1 MASPPS
7 VKKAAEQIN
16 GAWNSPRIAELRTA
30 AARWRKLPYSGA
42 ILLVIGTLVGTLFI
56 MALDRAVGPFP
67 NPGLVYLPLVALLAY
82 HWNWRYAAIAT
93 ILQLFCVYYFFIAPQ
108 NTLKPLSP
116 ESAIQLVTLAAV
128 AGFVLA
134 IVQLARFRRAMA
146 EHAAERLTAL
156 NRIGTALVSELD
168 ETRLLH
174 LIAET
179 ARDLTKA
186 GFAAFTLRPINE
198 LGQPLVPAEG
208 SLFYLAAVVGVTTE
222 QEALFQRLSL
232 GGEGLL
238 APIFRHGVAVRV
250 ADALAFVDR
259 PEHTQAARLRAMSIE
274 TRDSARQAA
283 FDYAHGLLAKEGLR
297 SLGVPRGHPVVRSFL
312 GAPLLDRNGNVRG
325 GLLLGHSEP
334 GRFTHDDEVLLVGL
348 AAEAAVALE
357 NARLYSSAQ
366 AQAQELDAIFESIA
380 DGIALVDDE
389 GRILRENRTAHRL
402 LKALGNDARSTEE
415 LLRTAASH
423 ALFGEGEQSMPVTV
437 VDAAKEAR
445 EYLVSALPLRQPAA
459 GSGPL
464 KEQEGHDTS
473 GSSKQRVSL
482 TSNPQEL
489 PSGAVVV
496 WHDVTEAHRLL
507 QERQA
512 HAETEAQRALLQTV
526 IDELPSSVYL
536 VRGHDARLVLANR
549 ATTAVWGASWAYG
562 QPMSEFLAT
571 NGIRVFHVDG
581 RPLAAAEFA
590 TLRAVQT
597 GESVRHHQEII
608 VHRDGTTLPVLVNA
622 VALDPHAFGW
632 SSQDDANDN
641 QGQPEPVAL
650 VVHQDVTALKEAERL
665 KDEFIGIAAHELRS
679 PLAVVRGFAQMLI
692 MQTKR
697 GKGPEL
703 AEWQMEAIQDIDQA
717 TNRLVELTE
726 DLLDVTRLQA
736 GRLELHSEPTDLVA
750 LVQRTVA
757 RFRVTTEQH
766 RISVNATPEHI
777 VIMADP
783 RRIEQVLSNLMNNA
797 IKYSPG
803 GGDIAISVR
812 EDQTDKAAL
821 LSVHDNGI
829 GIPVQQQNRIFSRF
843 VRADNAYAHN
853 IGGTG
858 LGLYLCRELVE
869 RHGGRI
875 WFESVEGEG
884 STFFISLPLGQ
895 IE

>member
-1 MASPPS
+1 MASSTPM
-7 VKKAAEQIN
+7 KKAAEQIN
-16 GAWNSPRIAELRTA
+16 GAWNSPRIAELRTVVT
-30 AARWRKLPYSGA
+30 RWRKLPYSGA
-42 ILLVIGTLVGTLFI
+42 IILVVGTVVATLFI
-56 MALDRAVGPFP
+56 MALDRAVLLT
-67 NPGLVYLPLVALLAY
+67 NPGLIYLPVVALLAY

-108 NTLKPLSP
+108 NTLKPLTSQ
-116 ESAIQLVTLAAV
+116 SAAQLVALAAV
-128 AGFVLA
+128 TGFVLA

-168 ETRLLH
+168 ETRLLR

-238 APIFRHGVAVRV
+238 APIFRHGVPVRV
-250 ADALAFVDR
+250 ADALAFVDQ
-259 PEHTQAARLRAMSIE
+259 PEHTQAARLRARSIE

-312 GAPLLDRNGNVRG
+312 GAPLVDRNGNVRG

-334 GRFTHDDEVLLVGL
+334 GRFSHDDEVLLVGL

-402 LKALGNDARSTEE
+402 LKALGNDAESTEE

-423 ALFGEGEQSMPVTV
+423 ALNGEGEQSMPVMV
-437 VDAAKEAR
+437 VDAAKETR
-445 EYLVSALPLRQPAA
+445 EYLVSASPLRQPTA

-464 KEQEGHDTS
+464 KEQEGHNTS
-473 GSSKQRVSL
+473 GSGKQRVSL
-482 TSNPQEL
+482 TSNLQEL

-512 HAETEAQRALLQTV
+512 HAETEAQRAMLQTV

-536 VRGHDARLVLANR
+536 VRGRDARLVLANR
-549 ATTAVWGASWAYG
+549 ATTGVWGASWAYG

-622 VALDPHAFGW
+622 VALDPHVLGW
-632 SSQDDANDN
+632 SSQDDANNN
-641 QGQPEPVAL
+641 QGQPEPVAI

-803 GGDIAISVR
+803 GGDIDISVR

-875 WFESVEGEG
+875 WFESVEGQG

>member
-1 MASPPS
+1 
-7 VKKAAEQIN
+7 
-16 GAWNSPRIAELRTA
+16 
-30 AARWRKLPYSGA
+30 
-42 ILLVIGTLVGTLFI
+42 
-56 MALDRAVGPFP
+56 MALDRAVGTFP

-198 LGQPLVPAEG
+198 LGQPLVPSEG

-238 APIFRHGVAVRV
+238 APIFRHGVPVRV

-297 SLGVPRGHPVVRSFL
+297 SLGVPRGHPIVRSFL

-402 LKALGNDARSTEE
+402 LKALGNDAESTEE

-423 ALFGEGEQSMPVTV
+423 ALGGEGEQSMPVMV
-437 VDAAKEAR
+437 VDAAKETR
-445 EYLVSALPLRQPAA
+445 EYLVSASPLRQPTA

-512 HAETEAQRALLQTV
+512 HAETEAQRALLQMV

-536 VRGHDARLVLANR
+536 VRGRDARLVLANR
-549 ATTAVWGASWAYG
+549 ATTGVWGASWAYG

-622 VALDPHAFGW
+622 VALDPHALGW

-692 MQTKR
+692 MQTRR

-736 GRLELHSEPTDLVA
+736 GRLELHIEPTDLVA
-750 LVQRTVA
+750 LVQRIVA

-803 GGDIAISVR
+803 GGDIDISVR

-875 WFESVEGEG
+875 WFESVEGQG

-895 IE
+895 IG

>member
-1 MASPPS
+1 M
-7 VKKAAEQIN
+7 
-16 GAWNSPRIAELRTA
+16 
-30 AARWRKLPYSGA
+30 
-42 ILLVIGTLVGTLFI
+42 
-56 MALDRAVGPFP
+56 
-67 NPGLVYLPLVALLAY
+67 
-82 HWNWRYAAIAT
+82 
-93 ILQLFCVYYFFIAPQ
+93 
-108 NTLKPLSP
+108 
-116 ESAIQLVTLAAV
+116 
-128 AGFVLA
+128 
-134 IVQLARFRRAMA
+134 
-146 EHAAERLTAL
+146 
-156 NRIGTALVSELD
+156 
-168 ETRLLH
+168 
-174 LIAET
+174 
-179 ARDLTKA
+179 
-186 GFAAFTLRPINE
+186 
-198 LGQPLVPAEG
+198 
-208 SLFYLAAVVGVTTE
+208 
-222 QEALFQRLSL
+222 
-232 GGEGLL
+232 
-238 APIFRHGVAVRV
+238 
-250 ADALAFVDR
+250 
-259 PEHTQAARLRAMSIE
+259 
-274 TRDSARQAA
+274 
-283 FDYAHGLLAKEGLR
+283 
-297 SLGVPRGHPVVRSFL
+297 
-312 GAPLLDRNGNVRG
+312 
-325 GLLLGHSEP
+325 
-334 GRFTHDDEVLLVGL
+334 
-348 AAEAAVALE
+348 
-357 NARLYSSAQ
+357 
-366 AQAQELDAIFESIA
+366 
-380 DGIALVDDE
+380 
-389 GRILRENRTAHRL
+389 
-402 LKALGNDARSTEE
+402 
-415 LLRTAASH
+415 
-423 ALFGEGEQSMPVTV
+423 
-437 VDAAKEAR
+437 
-445 EYLVSALPLRQPAA
+445 
-459 GSGPL
+459 
-464 KEQEGHDTS
+464 
-473 GSSKQRVSL
+473 
-482 TSNPQEL
+482 
-489 PSGAVVV
+489 V

-536 VRGHDARLVLANR
+536 VRGRDARLVLANR
-549 ATTAVWGASWAYG
+549 ATAAVWGASWAYG
-562 QPMSEFLAT
+562 QPMREFLAT

-581 RPLAAAEFA
+581 RPLATAEFA

-622 VALDPHAFGW
+622 VALDPHALGW

-757 RFRVTTEQH
+757 RFRVTTEHH

-803 GGDIAISVR
+803 GGDIDISVR
-812 EDQTDKAAL
+812 EDQTDKDAL
-821 LSVHDNGI
+821 LRVHDNGI
-829 GIPVQQQNRIFSRF
+829 GIPAQQQNRIFSRF

-875 WFESVEGEG
+875 WFESVEGQG